1 MYSHHLNSFINELEE
16 TLCILVITH
25 LVVTEKRMG
34 FDKYMD
40 KIEKGYYVTA
50 ILTVHLLKN
59 T

>member
-1 MYSHHLNSFINELEE
+1 MYAHHLNSSIKELEE
-16 TLCILVITH
+16 ILCILVITH

-40 KIEKGYYVTA
+40 EIKKGYYVTV
-50 ILTVHLLKN
+50 ILISNLLKN